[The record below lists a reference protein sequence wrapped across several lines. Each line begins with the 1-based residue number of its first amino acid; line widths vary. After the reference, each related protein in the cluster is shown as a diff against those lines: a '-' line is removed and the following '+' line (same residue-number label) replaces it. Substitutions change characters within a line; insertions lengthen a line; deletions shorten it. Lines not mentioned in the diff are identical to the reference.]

1 MAQTQAALPTS
12 TVIPTATVVPLNEL
26 DIKSILII
34 EGDLPPGFEAAQIR
48 STFFDLSKD
57 SPTPDLF
64 ASKSFSHNG
73 RTGGAVEV
81 LLFEDVNKI
90 YSTYKDIVDN
100 KLIGDIETVNVGEQG
115 TKAYHFIEP
124 GNLVFYQC
132 HALVVIQFLDSVVL
146 DDMVFYGQRLDNR
159 LQQLV
164 CP

>member
-1 MAQTQAALPTS
+1 MKHILLFILVFILVACNPSESAIQTAVAQTLAALPTS

-26 DIKSILII
+26 DIESILII

-57 SPTPDLF
+57 LPTPDLF

-100 KLIGDIETVNVGEQG
+100 KLIGDIE
-115 TKAYHFIEP
+115 A
-124 GNLVFYQC
+124 
-132 HALVVIQFLDSVVL
+132 A
-146 DDMVFYGQRLDNR
+146 
-159 LQQLV
+159 
-164 CP
+164 